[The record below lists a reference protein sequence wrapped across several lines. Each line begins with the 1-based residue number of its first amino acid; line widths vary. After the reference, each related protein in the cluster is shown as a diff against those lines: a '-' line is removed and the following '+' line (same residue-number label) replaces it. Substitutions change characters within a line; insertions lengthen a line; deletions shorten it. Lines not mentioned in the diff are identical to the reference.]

1 MYERWKTVRAIIE
14 GDEVGALAIWAEEM
28 QKAAG
33 SADAFNAVLNIL
45 RALELGYIRAQ
56 TSRTRWEWLRDVCG
70 YRRRDQSVRDSDM
83 EWARRKLEQQLDEN
97 RST

>member
-1 MYERWKTVRAIIE
+1 MYDRWKTVRAIIE

-28 QKAAG
+28 KQAG
-33 SADAFNAVLNIL
+33 TEDAFNAVLNIL

-70 YRRRDQSVRDSDM
+70 YHRRDQSVRDSDM
-83 EWARRKLEQQLDEN
+83 DWARRKLVQQLDKSVN
-97 RST
+97 S